1 MAQDPEQKRRT
12 YRKRLLAGYGLT
24 LGDYERMLFEQDER
38 CAICES
44 PECDSTH
51 SLAVDHD
58 HQTGKV
64 RGLLCRRCNQVLGK
78 MEDDPA
84 LLEAA
89 AAYLKRS
96 REREGG

>member
-12 YRKRLLAGYGLT
+12 YRKALLRKYGLT

-44 PECDSTH
+44 PECDSNN
-51 SLAVDHD
+51 SMAVDHD

-64 RGLLCRRCNQVLGK
+64 RGILCRRCNLVLGK
-78 MEDDPA
+78 MEDDPS

-89 AAYLKRS
+89 AAYLKKVR
-96 REREGG
+96 